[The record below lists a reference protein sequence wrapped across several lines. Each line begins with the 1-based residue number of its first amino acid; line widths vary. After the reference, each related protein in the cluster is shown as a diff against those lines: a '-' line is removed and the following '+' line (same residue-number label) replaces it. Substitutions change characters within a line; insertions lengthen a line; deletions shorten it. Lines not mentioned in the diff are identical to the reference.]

1 MANFLSTKIALR
13 TDTIQNWNNLSN
25 QILLNGEVAIVM
37 TDEKLPLFKIGDG
50 VHKFYELPYSNS
62 KISSDMV
69 NAVDIIAKSIC
80 QGANSSA
87 VPQSLAAGLMV
98 SSDVPYSQA
107 FGYNTK
113 TKSGDIYSFT
123 WSGETSRDINKP
135 YSSHAIGSFNINPN
149 NGLSGFYIG
158 DRNLKDIF
166 ESEISSVSKV
176 ALISNDVAYSK
187 DLSVVKITGEEY
199 YKLVAD
205 EKTNPS
211 VLYVVDDP
219 YLNAYGQTI
228 KNVAFPELSNDAATK
243 NYVDSE
249 IAKIPQPDL
258 TQFYKKSET
267 SSSAEIANAIKNNIQ
282 VSAALDTGTQI
293 ASISVDGVATPIYAP
308 EGGGRAEWGSIEGN
322 VEDQKDLIKVN
333 YPLDNP
339 TESSE
344 TIDQVTYKRF
354 DIKDHT
360 IATISLSNETPVRI
374 HFPDKPAENFCR
386 DFIVKIKVTTDSI
399 PQVQFIKGQNDT
411 SIGFEYE
418 DDSWAALEVG
428 INYFTFTETE
438 RE

>member
-13 TDTIQNWNNLSN
+13 TDTIQNWNSLSN

-69 NAVDIIAKSIC
+69 NAIDIIAKSIC

-113 TKSGDIYSFT
+113 TNSGDIYSFT
-123 WSGETSRDINKP
+123 WSGEASRDINKP

-158 DRNLKDIF
+158 DRNLKDII
-166 ESEISSVSKV
+166 ESETSDFSKIT
-176 ALISNDVAYSK
+176 LISDDVAYSK

-211 VLYVVDDP
+211 ALYVVDDL
-219 YLNAYGQTI
+219 YLNAYDKTI
-228 KNVAFPELSNDAATK
+228 KNVASPELSNDAATK

-258 TQFYKKSET
+258 SQFYKKSET
-267 SSSAEIANAIKNNIQ
+267 SSSAEITNAIKNNVQ
-282 VSAALDTGTQI
+282 VSAALDSGTQI

-308 EGGGRAEWGSIEGN
+308 DSGGIYHYQLITAELSTING
-322 VEDQKDLIKVN
+322 QLCCLI
-333 YPLDNP
+333 
-339 TESSE
+339 
-344 TIDQVTYKRF
+344 Q
-354 DIKDHT
+354 DHT
-360 IATISLSNETPVRI
+360 ITTIEVSSAETPLVVKL
-374 HFPDKPAENFCR
+374 PPKLADNGAR
-386 DFIVKIKVTTDSI
+386 DFILRIEVSSSTAPSVTFSGLDESITFDS
-399 PQVQFIKGQNDT
+399 D
-411 SIGFEYE
+411 SE
-418 DDSWAALEVG
+418 DWMIIEPGLNLIS
-428 INYFTFTETE
+428 FTETK
-438 RE
+438 

>member
-13 TDTIQNWNNLSN
+13 TDTIQNWNSLSN

-123 WSGETSRDINKP
+123 WSGEAGRDINNP

-158 DRNLKDIF
+158 DRNLKDVIEDETSDF
-166 ESEISSVSKV
+166 SKV
-176 ALISNDVAYSK
+176 TLISNDVAYSK
-187 DLSVVKITGEEY
+187 DLSVVKIAGEEY
-199 YKLVAD
+199 CKLVAGG
-205 EKTNPS
+205 KANPS
-211 VLYVVDDP
+211 ALYVVDDQ
-219 YLNAYGQTI
+219 YFNAYGQAI
-228 KNVAFPELSNDAATK
+228 RNVASPELPDDAATK

-267 SSSAEIANAIKNNIQ
+267 SSSTEIANAIKNNVQ
-282 VSAALDTGTQI
+282 VSAALDAGTQI

-308 EGGGRAEWGSIEGN
+308 DGGAAEWGSIDGN
-322 VEDQKDLIKVN
+322 VEDQRDLVKVN

-339 TESSE
+339 IVSSE
-344 TIDQVTYKRF
+344 IVDTVTYKRF

-360 IATISLSNETPVRI
+360 IATISLSDETPVRI
-374 HFPDKPAENFCR
+374 HFPDKPTENFCR
-386 DFIVKIKVTTDSI
+386 DFIVKIKVTSGNI
-399 PQVQFIKGQNDT
+399 PQVQFVKGQNDT

-418 DDSWAALEVG
+418 DDVWATLEVG

>member
-69 NAVDIIAKSIC
+69 NAIDIIAKSIC

-158 DRNLKDIF
+158 DRNLKEVIEGETSDF
-166 ESEISSVSKV
+166 SKV
-176 ALISNDVAYSK
+176 TLISNDVTYSK
-187 DLSVVKITGEEY
+187 DLSVVKIAGEEY

-211 VLYVVDDP
+211 ALYVVNDL
-219 YLNAYGQTI
+219 YLNAYDKTI
-228 KNVAFPELSNDAATK
+228 KNVASPELSNDAATK

-249 IAKIPQPDL
+249 ITKIPQPDL
-258 TQFYKKSET
+258 SQFYKKSET
-267 SSSAEIANAIKNNIQ
+267 SSSAEIANAIKNNVQ
-282 VSAALDTGTQI
+282 VSAVLDSGTQI

-308 EGGGRAEWGSIEGN
+308 DSGEIYHYQLITAELSTVNGSLCC
-322 VEDQKDLIKVN
+322 LI
-333 YPLDNP
+333 
-339 TESSE
+339 
-344 TIDQVTYKRF
+344 Q
-354 DIKDHT
+354 DHT
-360 IATISLSNETPVRI
+360 ITTIEVSSAATPLVIKLP
-374 HFPDKPAENFCR
+374 PKPADNGAR
-386 DFIVKIKVTTDSI
+386 DFIIRIEVSSSTAPGVTFSGLDESITFDS
-399 PQVQFIKGQNDT
+399 D
-411 SIGFEYE
+411 SE
-418 DDSWAALEVG
+418 DWMTIEPGLNLIS
-428 INYFTFTETE
+428 FTETK
-438 RE
+438 

>member
-1 MANFLSTKIALR
+1 MVNFLSTKIALR
-13 TDTIQNWNNLSN
+13 TDTIQNWNSLSN

-69 NAVDIIAKSIC
+69 NAIDIIAKSIC

-113 TKSGDIYSFT
+113 TNSGDIYSFT
-123 WSGETSRDINKP
+123 WSGEASRDINKP

-158 DRNLKDIF
+158 DRNLKDII
-166 ESEISSVSKV
+166 ESETSDFSKIT
-176 ALISNDVAYSK
+176 LISDDVAYSK

-211 VLYVVDDP
+211 ALYVVDDL
-219 YLNAYGQTI
+219 YLNAYDKTI
-228 KNVAFPELSNDAATK
+228 KNVASPELSNDAATK

-258 TQFYKKSET
+258 SQFYKKSET
-267 SSSAEIANAIKNNIQ
+267 SSSAEITNAIKNNVQ
-282 VSAALDTGTQI
+282 VSATLDSGTQI

-308 EGGGRAEWGSIEGN
+308 DSGGIYHYQLITAELSTING
-322 VEDQKDLIKVN
+322 QLCCLI
-333 YPLDNP
+333 
-339 TESSE
+339 
-344 TIDQVTYKRF
+344 Q
-354 DIKDHT
+354 DHT
-360 IATISLSNETPVRI
+360 ITTIEVSSAETPLVVKL
-374 HFPDKPAENFCR
+374 PPKLADNGAR
-386 DFIVKIKVTTDSI
+386 DFILRIEVSSSTAPSVTFSGLDESITFDS
-399 PQVQFIKGQNDT
+399 D
-411 SIGFEYE
+411 SE
-418 DDSWAALEVG
+418 DWMIIEPGLNLIS
-428 INYFTFTETE
+428 FTETK
-438 RE
+438 